1 MVLDAALRL
10 FVERGYR
17 GASMEAIGEAA
28 GVTKPVVYECY
39 PSKEALFA
47 ALLEREERRLLEA
60 VAAALPRD
68 ADADDVEGLAVGAF
82 TALLQAAADAP
93 DSWRVVFGSEHGADP
108 AVRRR
113 FRAGREAVVGQLAAL
128 LADLFARRDLTG
140 DDRLAHALA
149 ELLTSLGE
157 GGVRVM
163 LDQSTEWSADE
174 LGALLGRLAAGALDQ
189 V

>member
-39 PSKEALFA
+39 PSKEDLFA

-60 VAAALPRD
+60 VAAALPRN
-68 ADADDVEGLAVGAF
+68 ASEDDVEGLAVGAF
-82 TALLQAAADAP
+82 KALLAAAADAP
-93 DSWRVVFGSEHGADP
+93 DSWRVVFGSEHGAEP
-108 AVRRR
+108 AVARR
-113 FRAGREAVVGQLAAL
+113 FRAGREAVVSQLAGL
-128 LADLFARRDLTG
+128 LLELLRARG
-140 DDRLAHALA
+140 ASGADRLSPALA

-157 GGVRVM
+157 GGVRLM
-163 LDQSTEWSADE
+163 LDPASDWTADE
-174 LGALLGRLAAGALDQ
+174 LGELLGKLAAGALGY

>member
-39 PSKEALFA
+39 PSKEALFS

-68 ADADDVEGLAVGAF
+68 ASADDLEALATGAF
-82 TALLQAAADAP
+82 TALLSAAEASP
-93 DSWRVVFGSEHGADP
+93 ESWRVVFGSEHGAEP
-108 AVRRR
+108 AVSRR
-113 FRAGREAVVGQLAAL
+113 FRAGREAVVGQLADL
-128 LADLFARRDLTG
+128 LGSLIADRGTAVPKRVVP
-140 DDRLAHALA
+140 ALA

-157 GGVRVM
+157 GGVRIL
-163 LDQSTEWSADE
+163 LDPASEWSADE
-174 LGALLGRLAAGALDQ
+174 LGGLLGRLASGALDQ

>member
-10 FVERGYR
+10 FVERGYQ
-17 GASMEAIGEAA
+17 GTSMEAIGEAA

-39 PSKEALFA
+39 PSKADLFT

-60 VAAALPRD
+60 VATALPRD
-68 ADADDVEGLAVGAF
+68 ADAADVEALATGAF
-82 TALLQAAADAP
+82 TALLRAAGDAP
-93 DSWRVVFGSEHGADP
+93 GVRRVVFGSEHGAEP

-113 FRAGREAVVGQLAAL
+113 FQAGRETVIEQVTSLLSELLEARGAAG
-128 LADLFARRDLTG
+128 TE
-140 DDRLAHALA
+140 RLAPVLA

-163 LDQSTEWSADE
+163 LDPATDWTADD
-174 LGALLGRLAAGALDQ
+174 LGELLGRLAAGGLGYF
-189 V
+189 